1 MVNLASVLV
10 LLEFGRKLNKPPAT
24 VVIGAVDAYDNIGLV
39 AAEGALLFASFGS
52 LALEVSARTLVPVS
66 GNTCIEKETKI

>member
-1 MVNLASVLV
+1 MVSLAAVLV

-24 VVIGAVDAYDNIGLV
+24 VVIGAVDDKVGLV
-39 AAEGALLFASFGS
+39 EAEGALLFASFSS
-52 LALEVSARTLVPVS
+52 LSLEVNAKTLVPVS